1 MTAGS
6 ARASARSKYTK
17 NNQHWVSSS
26 VRPFAMSSFAV
37 ASPVSLP
44 SFSFRMRKKSER
56 HASMP
61 YRHASMP
68 YTFLLLDWHAPRS
81 ALSHG

>member
-61 YRHASMP
+61 Y
-68 YTFLLLDWHAPRS
+68 TFLLLDWHAPRS